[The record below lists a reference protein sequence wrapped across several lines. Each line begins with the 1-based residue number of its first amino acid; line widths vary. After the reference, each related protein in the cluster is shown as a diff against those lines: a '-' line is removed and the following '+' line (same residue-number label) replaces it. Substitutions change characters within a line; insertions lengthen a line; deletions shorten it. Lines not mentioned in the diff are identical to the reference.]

1 MAKEAI
7 QETLLKHLK
16 DKEYSQ
22 IQAEVLSKT
31 IASEIKDRLKGFV
44 YFHWQINK
52 FNIMFSSNFKIHFE
66 YYYNIYY
73 TIFNSKI
80 IYTLF

>member
-1 MAKEAI
+1 LAKEAI

-44 YFHWQINK
+44 YFH
-52 FNIMFSSNFKIHFE
+52 
-66 YYYNIYY
+66 
-73 TIFNSKI
+73 
-80 IYTLF
+80 